1 VVTPDELDPQTTY
14 VTVRVDGREWAKG
27 NLNGTARA
35 LLTDVAAAS
44 TQERLAAGEAFA
56 SGPFE
61 LDRFDQRLWPGAAV
75 EVDAEGIGVLRVRLG
90 RPDARGPGT
99 DPGP

>member
-1 VVTPDELDPQTTY
+1 VGEGQPQ
-14 VTVRVDGREWAKG
+14 RDR
-27 NLNGTARA
+27 RA
-35 LLTDVAAAS
+35 LLTDVPLPRRGAP
-44 TQERLAAGEAFA
+44 RGGEAFA

-61 LDRFDQRLWPGAAV
+61 LDRFDQRLWPGATV

-99 DPGP
+99 EPGP